1 MREIG
6 SLFNKKKYGIYF
18 KIFEK
23 SQNLFKILKNLFK
36 NNSIF
41 NNSNIYEIFLN
52 VKTSILMN
60 TKMLNNIPLSNLLP
74 PRPVQNVDGGVYPHP
89 LPLQTLQTQLLVVL
103 LVRVLVL
110 FLLDKT
116 NFHLQLLMIIHN
128 QKSPP
133 PLYN

>member
-1 MREIG
+1 LRAYLIKRNLE
-6 SLFNKKKYGIYF
+6 YF
-18 KIFEK
+18 KKIEK
-23 SQNLFKILKNLFK
+23 NRINKLSKNLFK

-52 VKTSILMN
+52 LKTSILMN
-60 TKMLNNIPLSNLLP
+60 TKMLNNIPLSNPLP

-116 NFHLQLLMIIHN
+116 NFRLQLRMIIHN
-128 QKSPP
+128 QKLPL